1 MFKQAWKHKTL
12 IWQLLRRD
20 IQSRYRGSVLGLL
33 WSLATPLI
41 MLAIYTFVFQ
51 YIFKSR
57 WSDSAGETTLSFAT
71 ILFLGLSIH
80 ALLAEIIT
88 KSPVLITSNPNF
100 VKKIVF
106 PLELLSWITLFSA
119 IFTFAISLGLL
130 LVFILIEQHGIPVTA
145 LLLPLIVLP
154 YFLLLLGVSWGLA
167 ALGVYLRDIQQIT
180 GTLATLLLFLS
191 PTFYSVNVLPKN
203 MQSLIYVNP
212 LSFVVE
218 SARAVLIY
226 GRLPDLTGLIIYTAV
241 AICVAILGYLFFRKA
256 RPGFADVL

>member
-1 MFKQAWKHKTL
+1 MFTQAWKNKTL

-20 IQSRYRGSVLGLL
+20 VRSRYRGSVLGLL
-33 WSLATPLI
+33 WSLATPLL

-51 YIFKSR
+51 FIFKSR
-57 WSDSAGETTLSFAT
+57 WTDNSGETTLNFAI

-80 ALLAEIIT
+80 AVLGEVLT
-88 KSPVLITSNPNF
+88 KSPMLVTSNPNF

-106 PLELLSWITLFSA
+106 PLETLSWVTLLSA
-119 IFTFAISLGLL
+119 VFTFLISFGLL
-130 LVFILIEQHGIPVTA
+130 LLFIVIEAGSIPITA
-145 LLLPLIVLP
+145 LLLPLILLP
-154 YFLLLLGVSWGLA
+154 YFLLLLGISWGLS

-180 GTLATLLLFLS
+180 GTLSTLLLFLS
-191 PTFYSVNVLPKN
+191 PIFYSVQILPE
-203 MQSLIYVNP
+203 SLQPLIFLNP

-226 GRLPDLTGLIIYTAV
+226 GNMPSFEGLAIYSVVALITAV
-241 AICVAILGYLFFRKA
+241 IGYFFFRKV